1 MRHSE
6 THSCSLVASTVVGYG
21 GFSEHAKLAASSCR
35 RIVASEGLG
44 AHMPTQIIRARRP
57 TTLLPA
63 HGAQP
68 FSRRVGWPSNPQS
81 IRAHA
86 VANRPERLR
95 ALIQWQRGGPLFQ
108 FCRGPAGN
116 RGHDCRGPGDELSG
130 AFFSAQEGSLA
141 LQLSWPRGAQFGVGA
156 SRPRTKTTAHCSG
169 PAGRRMGG
177 SRLSCPGDPATV
189 YIPPPLGVAGRSKQ
203 PWPIQEQFGEA
214 VLRSMER

>member
-1 MRHSE
+1 MAWAQCVVASIQTCPDALGSSAPQEFSERVCSGGAYMRHSE

-44 AHMPTQIIRARRP
+44 AHMPTQIFCARRP
-57 TTLLPA
+57 TTFLPA

-86 VANRPERLR
+86 DANRPERLR
-95 ALIQWQRGGPLFQ
+95 ALIQWQRVGPLFQ

-116 RGHDCRGPGDELSG
+116 RGHDCRCPGDELVEPSSQPRKAVWRCSCRG
-130 AFFSAQEGSLA
+130 PEGRNLA
-141 LQLSWPRGAQFGVGA
+141 
-156 SRPRTKTTAHCSG
+156 
-169 PAGRRMGG
+169 
-177 SRLSCPGDPATV
+177 
-189 YIPPPLGVAGRSKQ
+189 
-203 PWPIQEQFGEA
+203 
-214 VLRSMER
+214 